1 MNFFAPMARYP
12 SGELVGLG
20 ATRSPVRNRGTRP
33 KSYDR
38 CGEPSG
44 GLAGTALRVAG
55 LRKLPGHAS
64 MFLKKGLRACP

>member
-1 MNFFAPMARYP
+1 MNFFAPMARYL
-12 SGELVGLG
+12 SGKLAL
-20 ATRSPVRNRGTRP
+20 NP

-38 CGEPSG
+38 RGEPSG

-64 MFLKKGLRACP
+64 MFLSTADAHMQCMP